1 MPQSANYPLFQKIE
15 NETHAANGITEA
27 VVIHAAGR
35 MPYGTGP
42 AHMVFLEPK
51 NLQWISNPPGAD
63 LAARHARGE
72 TFLALVNVPV
82 RFPEAADWVV
92 GHCAFEWSTYP
103 RWLQPFNYLGW
114 QERSPWWMLYRCDGS
129 R

>member
-1 MPQSANYPLFQKIE
+1 
-15 NETHAANGITEA
+15 
-27 VVIHAAGR
+27 
-35 MPYGTGP
+35 
-42 AHMVFLEPK
+42 
-51 NLQWISNPPGAD
+51 

-82 RFPEAADWVV
+82 GLLDDAAWVESNCV
-92 GHCAFEWSTYP
+92 VEWSTYP

-114 QERSPWWMLYRCDGS
+114 QQRSPWWVLYRCDGA